1 MAGDP
6 NVYVTED
13 FASFRIGTTEDAKK
27 YNWISMKEGRKMYK
41 KEEDFLAAISKIS
54 IFDSEEL

>member
-1 MAGDP
+1 VAVDP
-6 NVYVTED
+6 NVYVTDD
-13 FASFRIGTTEDAKK
+13 FASFRIGTSEDAKR

-41 KEEDFLAAISKIS
+41 IEEDFFAAIAKIS